1 MKVEILIYAY
11 LAVCASMIVFNIVC
25 IFIFRRKDK
34 NIRNRS
40 IDFTDIIEYQL
51 DQGTID
57 EKHKGFLRKKLK
69 KINHMMA
76 FDDAL
81 EKLYAQRPEDIKKYI
96 SDLSSVFVF
105 LTFKYNEKE
114 QIQAAYFPYIVKKYH
129 VFRGAGIPIVLDTLM
144 ELVKEQNL
152 YCRENALQALYSI
165 GDADSVIEALKLMD
179 RVENFH
185 HGKMIADGLLC
196 FTGRVDELDKKLWK
210 NLDGFSIALKQAILD
225 YFRFSSGEH
234 KEKIL
239 QIMIDPAENQEFRI
253 SAIRYFAKYH
263 YEPALAHLYS
273 FATEDSPVWEYRAI
287 AASAL
292 GNYPADETEAL
303 LKKLLS
309 DRNWYVRYNAADS
322 LERLGIRYEEMI
334 DIFEGRDRY
343 AAEML
348 RYRFDRKKLKNTEEV
363 SVC

>member
-81 EKLYAQRPEDIKKYI
+81 EKLYAQRPEDIKNYI

-105 LTFKYNEKE
+105 LIFKYNEKE

-129 VFRGAGIPIVLDTLM
+129 VFRGAGIPVVLDALM

-165 GDADSVIEALKLMD
+165 GDADSVIEALKLLD
-179 RVENFH
+179 RAENFH
-185 HGKMIADGLLC
+185 HGKMITDGLLC
-196 FTGRVDELDKKLWK
+196 FSGPVDELNRQLWE
-210 NLDGFSIALKQAILD
+210 NFDAFSGALKQAILD
-225 YFRFSSGEH
+225 YFRFSSGKH
-234 KEKIL
+234 CEKML
-239 QIMIDPAENQEFRI
+239 QIMTDGGENQELRF

-273 FATEDSPVWEYRAI
+273 LATDDAFIWEYRAI

-292 GNYPADETEAL
+292 GNYPAAQTEML
-303 LKKLLS
+303 LKEILC
-309 DRNWYVRYNAADS
+309 DPNWYVRYNAADS
-322 LERLGIRYEEMI
+322 LERLGVHYEEMI

-348 RYRFDRKKLKNTEEV
+348 RYRFDRKKLKETEGLQV
-363 SVC
+363 

>member
-114 QIQAAYFPYIVKKYH
+114 QIQAAYFPYIIKKYH
-129 VFRGAGIPIVLDTLM
+129 VFKGSGIPIVLDSLM
-144 ELVKEQNL
+144 ELVKEENM

-165 GDADSVIEALKLMD
+165 GDAGSVIEALKLLD
-179 RVENFH
+179 RAENFH
-185 HGKMIADGLLC
+185 HGKMITDGLLC
-196 FTGRVDELDKKLWK
+196 FSGPVDELNRQLWE
-210 NLDGFSIALKQAILD
+210 NFDAFSGALKQAILD
-225 YFRFSSGEH
+225 YFRFSSGKH
-234 KEKIL
+234 CEKML
-239 QIMIDPAENQEFRI
+239 QIMTDGGENQELRF

-273 FATEDSPVWEYRAI
+273 LATDDAFIWEYRAI

-292 GNYPADETEAL
+292 GNYPAAQTEML
-303 LKKLLS
+303 LKEILC
-309 DRNWYVRYNAADS
+309 DPNWYVRYNAADS
-322 LERLGIRYEEMI
+322 LERLGVHYEEMI

-348 RYRFDRKKLKNTEEV
+348 RYRFDRKKLKETEGLQV
-363 SVC
+363 